1 MTNSQNNQIAQH
13 LKEGKTLTALEAL
26 KNFGTLRLAARIHD
40 LKEQGH
46 NVETRI
52 VSTLSGKRIA
62 QYSLKQ

>member
-26 KNFGTLRLAARIHD
+26 RNFGTLRLAARIHN
-40 LKEQGH
+40 LKGQGY
-46 NVETRI
+46 NVEKTI

-62 QYSLKQ
+62 QYSIKK